1 MVRPQSPAAAL
12 SGEHVKGGVG
22 SEGLLPAPR
31 AARYFGP
38 VSLDLLQPVKLL
50 LGLW

>member
-1 MVRPQSPAAAL
+1 MVRPQSPAAAF
-12 SGEHVKGGVG
+12 SGEHVEERVG
-22 SEGLLPAPR
+22 SDGLLPAPR

-38 VSLDLLQPVKLL
+38 VSLDLLQPAKSL